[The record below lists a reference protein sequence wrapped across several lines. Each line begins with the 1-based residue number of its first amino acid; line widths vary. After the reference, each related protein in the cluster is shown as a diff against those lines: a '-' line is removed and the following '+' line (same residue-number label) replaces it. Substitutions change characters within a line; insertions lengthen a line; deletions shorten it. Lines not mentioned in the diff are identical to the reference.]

1 MYNLIIIR
9 ILISLILLDK
19 INSQCSKDNPI
30 KKNSECVNEY
40 CLESEFKDGICS
52 IDNSIIK
59 IQWLNK
65 IISFGDENTFFF
77 LSIKMSKNNFIFL
90 SFDENE
96 NVYIYDLTSA
106 YQKYFNNEKE
116 AYYKINNFNNANYIN
131 GVNLKKGENEYILI
145 CDINNCAL
153 FDFENNIINYQ
164 QQSIISQFNNNNDD
178 WPCFQILNI
187 NQENKIFFS
196 SLGENIIYYSISNLD
211 NQNLSE
217 IDYLNKTTYEK
228 KIKAKKLSCFV
239 TETNNII
246 CIYLTDEI
254 YSIICLDSLLNLINL
269 FHLEVT
275 I

>member
-116 AYYKINNFNNANYIN
+116 AKYKINNFNNVNYIN

-164 QQSIISQFNNNNDD
+164 Q
-178 WPCFQILNI
+178 
-187 NQENKIFFS
+187 
-196 SLGENIIYYSISNLD
+196 
-211 NQNLSE
+211 
-217 IDYLNKTTYEK
+217 
-228 KIKAKKLSCFV
+228 
-239 TETNNII
+239 
-246 CIYLTDEI
+246 
-254 YSIICLDSLLNLINL
+254 
-269 FHLEVT
+269 
-275 I
+275 